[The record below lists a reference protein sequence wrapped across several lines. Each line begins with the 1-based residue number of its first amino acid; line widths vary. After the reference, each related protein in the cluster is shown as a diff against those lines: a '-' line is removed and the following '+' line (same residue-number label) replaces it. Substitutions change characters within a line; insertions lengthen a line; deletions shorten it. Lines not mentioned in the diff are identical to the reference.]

1 DKASAGMVSDN
12 IHLLNP
18 GGASASV
25 TVSLPGAS
33 PQSLTVGAGGGA
45 YVTFPRG
52 TIGGPVTVTSTQP
65 VIASQRVQF
74 NSTFNEVWS
83 QTVAA
88 TASYFS
94 WFDKASAGMVA
105 DNIHLLNPG
114 AGAASVTVGVPGA
127 KAIPVGVGSGAESYV
142 SFPAGTIAG
151 PVTVSSSAPILAW
164 QRVQYYKTFN
174 EICAG

>member
-1 DKASAGMVSDN
+1 GAGDVTVPRGCIGGPLTVSSSQPVGASQRVQFNSTVNEVWSPTVAASTSYLSWYDKASAGMVSDN

-33 PQSLTVGAGGGA
+33 PQSVTVGAGGGA

-105 DNIHLLNPG
+105 GNVQLAHPG
-114 AGAASVTVGVPGA
+114 GGG
-127 KAIPVGVGSGAESYV
+127 
-142 SFPAGTIAG
+142 
-151 PVTVSSSAPILAW
+151 
-164 QRVQYYKTFN
+164 
-174 EICAG
+174 

>member
-1 DKASAGMVSDN
+1 

-33 PQSLTVGAGGGA
+33 PQSVTVGAGGGA

-105 DNIHLLNPG
+105 DNIHLDRKSTRLNSSHV
-114 AGAASVTVGVPGA
+114 ASSYAVFCLKKKRTIASVRRFD
-127 KAIPVGVGSGAESYV
+127 ESHCL
-142 SFPAGTIAG
+142 T
-151 PVTVSSSAPILAW
+151 SAL
-164 QRVQYYKTFN
+164 
-174 EICAG
+174 